1 MKIYKIQ
8 FKIFISTVLCVM
20 LVSLL
25 GTMYLYQ
32 YINNLIYEKS
42 RHIDTIYLNTVSEQ
56 INSYLDNLVEL
67 SMSCSN
73 DETIIR
79 ALNSSAADTSSSK
92 SDSKNAQN
100 KLNAYLD
107 SFIAY
112 SYVDKLIAFNTDGTM
127 IQSVSA
133 REYGSP
139 KDYEELIRTKIA
151 DIRYLK
157 PSELNPYTISLD
169 TSITKQNRTALTLLC
184 PVYGTSNQSV
194 YGYIYIEIGLDLFS
208 NLLLPYAQVNNLFLV
223 DDEGNALTP
232 RPEILPAGISLSSI
246 GNGIYDFGNKSYEFS
261 SYKLPNAGMTLFSC
275 TPFPVMGN
283 DSSHLIYIIILV
295 LLMALLVGTVLA
307 FLSSY
312 ILALPIQRLNQ
323 RLCKITQGDF
333 SFDAEIERP
342 SDELGAIGHTVN
354 EMSSSFLNLL
364 RNTQEMYKQQKSVEI
379 ALLQSQVNPHFLYN
393 TLDSIYWMAVIQ
405 KNTGIQQMTRSLSN
419 LLKNL
424 AKGTEDHIPLKE
436 ELSLLNDYISIQSI
450 RYMETFEMK
459 NMIPEDLYHHRIVKF
474 TLQPLIENAIF
485 HGIEP
490 KGTCGTIQL
499 LGHTRDGYLY
509 IEIEDDGIGIPADKL
524 ASLLDTPNPV
534 KNKASLNSIGIYN
547 VNKRLQLIYGKECGL
562 HYESEQGQY
571 TRVTIKIPLEE

>member
-32 YINNLIYEKS
+32 YINKLIYEKS
-42 RHIDTIYLNTVSEQ
+42 RHIDEIYLNTVSEQ
-56 INSYLDNLVEL
+56 ITSYLDNSIEL
-67 SMSCSN
+67 GMRCAN
-73 DETIIR
+73 DTSVIR
-79 ALNSSAADTSSSK
+79 ALNASSPDSSRSK
-92 SDSKNAQN
+92 VYSINAQ
-100 KLNAYLD
+100 KQLNAYLD

-112 SYVDKLIAFNTDGTM
+112 AYVDKLIAFNTDGT
-127 IQSVSA
+127 IVQSISA
-133 REYGSP
+133 REFGSP
-139 KDYEELIRTKIA
+139 NDYNELINTKIA

-157 PSELNPYTISLD
+157 PDQLSPYTISLD
-169 TSITKQNRTALTLLC
+169 TSITRQNRTALTLLC
-184 PVYGTSNQSV
+184 PVYGKSNQSV
-194 YGYIYIEIGLDLFS
+194 YGYIYIEIGLSLFS
-208 NLLLPYAQVNNLFLV
+208 DLLSPYAQVNNLFLIN
-223 DDEGNALTP
+223 DEGKALSQ
-232 RPEILPAGISLSSI
+232 RPNILPADISLSSI
-246 GNGIYDFGNKSYEFS
+246 GNGIYNFGDASYEFS
-261 SYKLPNAGMTLFSC
+261 GNQFPDIGMTLYSC
-275 TPFPVMGN
+275 APFPV
-283 DSSHLIYIIILV
+283 S
-295 LLMALLVGTVLA
+295 
-307 FLSSY
+307 
-312 ILALPIQRLNQ
+312 LPIQRLNQ

-342 SDELGAIGHTVN
+342 HDEIGAIGHTVN

-364 RNTQEMYKQQKSVEI
+364 RNTQEMYKQQKNIEI

-424 AKGTEDHIPLKE
+424 AKGTEDHIPLQE
-436 ELSLLNDYISIQSI
+436 ELALLNDYISIQAI
-450 RYMETFEMK
+450 RYMDAFEMK
-459 NMIPEDLYHHRIVKF
+459 DLIPRDLYHHRILKF

-490 KGTCGTIQL
+490 KGICGMIL
-499 LGHTRDGYLY
+499 LKGHTQDGYLY
-509 IEIEDDGIGIPADKL
+509 IEIEDDGMGIPPDKL
-524 ASLLDTPNPV
+524 ETLLDTPNPV

-562 HYESEQGQY
+562 HYESEPGHY
-571 TRVTIKIPLEE
+571 TRVTIKIPLED